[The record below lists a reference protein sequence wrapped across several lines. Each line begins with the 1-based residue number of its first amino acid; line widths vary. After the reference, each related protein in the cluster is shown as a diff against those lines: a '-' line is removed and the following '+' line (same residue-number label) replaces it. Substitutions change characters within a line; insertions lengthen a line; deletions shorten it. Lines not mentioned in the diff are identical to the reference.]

1 MTRHVDNNNNQFLPK
16 LAAVATIVAM
26 FTSAAWWIG
35 TEGGRN
41 RVLLET
47 GQAEL
52 SELATVAKELR
63 NSNAMLIQLLAD
75 LRNKVNNMDY
85 RLHLVCE
92 EVILMKK
99 NMDNN
104 GNPLDESVCDEI
116 KRGDKS
122 DSPNKLPTDLPKPM
136 LYNEGKYSSKRK
148 GSI

>member
-1 MTRHVDNNNNQFLPK
+1 MTRQTNNNNGFLSK

-41 RVLLET
+41 KVLLET

-52 SELATVAKELR
+52 SELGDIAKELR
-63 NSNAMLIQLLAD
+63 ESNSMLIQLLSD

-99 NMDNN
+99 NMA
-104 GNPLDESVCDEI
+104 GKGQPLDEAVCNEI
-116 KRGDKS
+116 QRGDRS
-122 DSPNKLPTDLPKPM
+122 DNPNKLPTDWPKPM
-136 LYNEGKYSSKRK
+136 LYNEGKNTSKRK